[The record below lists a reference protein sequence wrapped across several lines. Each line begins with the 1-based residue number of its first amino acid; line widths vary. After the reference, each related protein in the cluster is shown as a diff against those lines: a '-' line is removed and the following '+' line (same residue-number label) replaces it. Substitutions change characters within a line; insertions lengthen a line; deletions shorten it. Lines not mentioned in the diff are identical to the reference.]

1 MDDPLRVKILQIL
14 YNKQL
19 DAYRITQHLKKFGHK
34 KALTTIRHHLDI
46 LKTAGLIE
54 IVKIE
59 ESRGAI
65 IKYYGTSAKFLEFDL
80 PGDFNSRYASIIKST
95 SSKLEK
101 LCSTISKKI
110 PKKQNDPDFHDYLV
124 MEIIAR
130 ATTAVLEKNNILFY
144 FYNHFSY
151 NFWVLKY
158 MNHLSWYIT

>member
-1 MDDPLRVKILQIL
+1 MAVLLKKNININRIITIGVEHAKAVDDPLRVKILQIL

-65 IKYYGTSAKFLEFDL
+65 IKYYGTSTKFLEFDL

-95 SSKLEK
+95 SLKLEK
-101 LCSTISKKI
+101 LCLTISKKI
-110 PKKQNDPDFHDYLV
+110 SKKQNDPDFHDYLV
-124 MEIIAR
+124 MEIVSR
-130 ATTAVLEKNNILFY
+130 ATTAVLEK
-144 FYNHFSY
+144 
-151 NFWVLKY
+151 K
-158 MNHLSWYIT
+158 

>member
-1 MDDPLRVKILQIL
+1 MAVLLKKNISINRIITIGIEHAKAVDDPLRVKILQIL

-54 IVKIE
+54 VVKIE
-59 ESRGAI
+59 ESRGAV
-65 IKYYGTSAKFLEFDL
+65 IKYYGTSVKFIEFDL
-80 PGDFNSRYASIIKST
+80 PRDFNTRYASIIKST

-124 MEIIAR
+124 MEIINR
-130 ATTAVLEKNNILFY
+130 AITTVLEK
-144 FYNHFSY
+144 
-151 NFWVLKY
+151 K
-158 MNHLSWYIT
+158 

>member
-1 MDDPLRVKILQIL
+1 MAVLLKKNISINRIITIGIEHAKAVDDPLRVKILQIL

-65 IKYYGTSAKFLEFDL
+65 IKYYGTSVKFLEFDL
-80 PGDFNSRYASIIKST
+80 PGDFNSRYTSIIKST
-95 SSKLEK
+95 SLKLEK

-124 MEIIAR
+124 MEIITR
-130 ATTAVLEKNNILFY
+130 ATTTVLEK
-144 FYNHFSY
+144 
-151 NFWVLKY
+151 K
-158 MNHLSWYIT
+158 

>member
-95 SSKLEK
+95 SLKLEK

-124 MEIIAR
+124 MEIVSR
-130 ATTAVLEKNNILFY
+130 ATTAVLEK
-144 FYNHFSY
+144 
-151 NFWVLKY
+151 K
-158 MNHLSWYIT
+158 

>member
-1 MDDPLRVKILQIL
+1 MAVLLKKNISVNRIITIGIEHAKAVDDPLRVKILQIL

-95 SSKLEK
+95 SLKLEK
-101 LCSTISKKI
+101 LCLTISKKI
-110 PKKQNDPDFHDYLV
+110 SKKQNDPDFHDYLV
-124 MEIIAR
+124 MEIVSR
-130 ATTAVLEKNNILFY
+130 ATTAVLEK
-144 FYNHFSY
+144 
-151 NFWVLKY
+151 K
-158 MNHLSWYIT
+158 

>member
-1 MDDPLRVKILQIL
+1 MAVLLKKNISVNRIITIGIEHAKAVDDPLRVKILQIL

-65 IKYYGTSAKFLEFDL
+65 IKYYGTSVKFLEFDL

-95 SSKLEK
+95 SLKLEK

-124 MEIIAR
+124 MEIVSR
-130 ATTAVLEKNNILFY
+130 ATTAVLEK
-144 FYNHFSY
+144 
-151 NFWVLKY
+151 K
-158 MNHLSWYIT
+158 

>member
-1 MDDPLRVKILQIL
+1 MAVLLKKNISINRIITIGIKHAKAVDDPLRVKILQIL

-80 PGDFNSRYASIIKST
+80 PGDFNTRYASIIKST
-95 SSKLEK
+95 SLKLEK

-124 MEIIAR
+124 MEIITR
-130 ATTAVLEKNNILFY
+130 ATTTVLEK
-144 FYNHFSY
+144 
-151 NFWVLKY
+151 K
-158 MNHLSWYIT
+158 

>member
-1 MDDPLRVKILQIL
+1 MAILMKKNISINRIIAIGIEHAKAIDDPLRVKILHIL

-54 IVKIE
+54 VVKIE
-59 ESRGAI
+59 ESRGAV
-65 IKYYGTSAKFLEFDL
+65 IKYYGTSVKFIEFDL
-80 PGDFNSRYASIIKST
+80 PRDFNSRYASIIKST

-101 LCSTISKKI
+101 LCLTISKKI

-124 MEIIAR
+124 MEIINR
-130 ATTAVLEKNNILFY
+130 AITTVLEK
-144 FYNHFSY
+144 
-151 NFWVLKY
+151 K
-158 MNHLSWYIT
+158 

>member
-1 MDDPLRVKILQIL
+1 MAVLLKKNISINRIITIGIEHAKAVDDPLRVKILQIL

-124 MEIIAR
+124 MEIINR
-130 ATTAVLEKNNILFY
+130 AITTVLEK
-144 FYNHFSY
+144 
-151 NFWVLKY
+151 K
-158 MNHLSWYIT
+158 

>member
-1 MDDPLRVKILQIL
+1 MAVLLKKNISINRIITIGIEHAKAVDDPLRVKILQIL

-54 IVKIE
+54 VVKIE

-80 PGDFNSRYASIIKST
+80 PGDFNTRYASIIKST
-95 SSKLEK
+95 SLKLEK

-124 MEIIAR
+124 MEIITR
-130 ATTAVLEKNNILFY
+130 ATTTVLEK
-144 FYNHFSY
+144 
-151 NFWVLKY
+151 K
-158 MNHLSWYIT
+158 

>member
-1 MDDPLRVKILQIL
+1 MEVLLKKNISINRIITIGIEHAKAVDDPLRVKILQIL

-95 SSKLEK
+95 SLKLEK

-124 MEIIAR
+124 MEIVSR
-130 ATTAVLEKNNILFY
+130 ATTAVLEK
-144 FYNHFSY
+144 
-151 NFWVLKY
+151 K
-158 MNHLSWYIT
+158 

>member
-1 MDDPLRVKILQIL
+1 MAVLLKKNISINRIITIGIEHAKAVDDPLRVKILQIL

-95 SSKLEK
+95 SLKLEK

-124 MEIIAR
+124 MEIITR
-130 ATTAVLEKNNILFY
+130 ATTTVLEK
-144 FYNHFSY
+144 
-151 NFWVLKY
+151 K
-158 MNHLSWYIT
+158 

>member
-95 SSKLEK
+95 SLKLEK

-130 ATTAVLEKNNILFY
+130 ATTAVLEK
-144 FYNHFSY
+144 
-151 NFWVLKY
+151 K
-158 MNHLSWYIT
+158 

>member
-1 MDDPLRVKILQIL
+1 MAVLLKKNISINRIITIGMEHAKAVDDPLRVKILQIL

-80 PGDFNSRYASIIKST
+80 PGDFNTRYASIIKST
-95 SSKLEK
+95 SLKLEK

-124 MEIIAR
+124 MEIITR
-130 ATTAVLEKNNILFY
+130 ATTTVLEK
-144 FYNHFSY
+144 
-151 NFWVLKY
+151 K
-158 MNHLSWYIT
+158 

>member
-1 MDDPLRVKILQIL
+1 MAVLLKKNISINRIITIGIEHAKAVDDPLRVKILQIL

-46 LKTAGLIE
+46 LKTAGLLE

-65 IKYYGTSAKFLEFDL
+65 IKYYGTSAKFLEFNL

-95 SSKLEK
+95 SLKLEK

-130 ATTAVLEKNNILFY
+130 ATTAVLEK
-144 FYNHFSY
+144 
-151 NFWVLKY
+151 K
-158 MNHLSWYIT
+158 

>member
-1 MDDPLRVKILQIL
+1 MAVLLKKNISINRIITIGIEHAKAIDDPLRVKILQIL

-54 IVKIE
+54 VVKIE
-59 ESRGAI
+59 ESRGAV
-65 IKYYGTSAKFLEFDL
+65 IKYYGTSVKFIEFDL
-80 PGDFNSRYASIIKST
+80 PRDFNSRYASIIKST

-124 MEIIAR
+124 MEIINR
-130 ATTAVLEKNNILFY
+130 SITTVLEK
-144 FYNHFSY
+144 
-151 NFWVLKY
+151 K
-158 MNHLSWYIT
+158 

>member
-1 MDDPLRVKILQIL
+1 MAVLLKKNISINRIITIGIEHAKAVDDPLRVKILQIL

-65 IKYYGTSAKFLEFDL
+65 IKYYGTSVKFLEFDL
-80 PGDFNSRYASIIKST
+80 PGDFNSRYTSIIKST
-95 SSKLEK
+95 SLKLEK
-101 LCSTISKKI
+101 LC
-110 PKKQNDPDFHDYLV
+110 
-124 MEIIAR
+124 
-130 ATTAVLEKNNILFY
+130 
-144 FYNHFSY
+144 
-151 NFWVLKY
+151 
-158 MNHLSWYIT
+158 

>member
-1 MDDPLRVKILQIL
+1 MAVLLKKNISINRIITIGIEHAKAVDDPLRVKILQIL

-34 KALTTIRHHLDI
+34 EALTTIRHHLDI

-65 IKYYGTSAKFLEFDL
+65 IKYYGTSTKFLEFDL
-80 PGDFNSRYASIIKST
+80 PGDFNSRYATIIKST

-130 ATTAVLEKNNILFY
+130 ATTAVLEK
-144 FYNHFSY
+144 
-151 NFWVLKY
+151 K
-158 MNHLSWYIT
+158 

>member
-1 MDDPLRVKILQIL
+1 MAVLLKKNISVNRIITIGIEHAKAVDDPLRVKILQIL

-95 SSKLEK
+95 SLKLEK

-130 ATTAVLEKNNILFY
+130 ATTAVFEK
-144 FYNHFSY
+144 
-151 NFWVLKY
+151 K
-158 MNHLSWYIT
+158 

>member
-1 MDDPLRVKILQIL
+1 MAVLLKKNININRIITIGVEHAKAVDDPLRVKILQIL

-65 IKYYGTSAKFLEFDL
+65 IKYYGTSVKFLEFDL
-80 PGDFNSRYASIIKST
+80 PGDFNSRYTSIIKST
-95 SSKLEK
+95 SLKLEK

-124 MEIIAR
+124 MEIITR
-130 ATTAVLEKNNILFY
+130 ATTTVLEK
-144 FYNHFSY
+144 
-151 NFWVLKY
+151 K
-158 MNHLSWYIT
+158 

>member
-1 MDDPLRVKILQIL
+1 MAVLLKKNISVNRIITIGIEHAKAVDDPLRVKILQIL

-95 SSKLEK
+95 SLKLEK

-124 MEIIAR
+124 MEIINR
-130 ATTAVLEKNNILFY
+130 AITTVLEK
-144 FYNHFSY
+144 
-151 NFWVLKY
+151 K
-158 MNHLSWYIT
+158 

>member
-1 MDDPLRVKILQIL
+1 MAVLLKKNISINRIITIGIEHAKAVDDPLRVKILQIL

-46 LKTAGLIE
+46 LRTAGLIE

-80 PGDFNSRYASIIKST
+80 PGDFNTRYASIIKST
-95 SSKLEK
+95 SLKLEK

-130 ATTAVLEKNNILFY
+130 ATTAVLEK
-144 FYNHFSY
+144 
-151 NFWVLKY
+151 K
-158 MNHLSWYIT
+158 

>member
-1 MDDPLRVKILQIL
+1 MAVLLKKNISINRIITIGIEHAKAVDDPLRVKILQIL

-95 SSKLEK
+95 SLKLEK

-130 ATTAVLEKNNILFY
+130 ATTAVLEK
-144 FYNHFSY
+144 
-151 NFWVLKY
+151 K
-158 MNHLSWYIT
+158 

>member
-1 MDDPLRVKILQIL
+1 MAVLLKKNISINRIITIGIEHAKAIDDPLRVKILQIL

-80 PGDFNSRYASIIKST
+80 PGDFNTRYASIIKST
-95 SSKLEK
+95 SLKLEK

-124 MEIIAR
+124 IEIINR
-130 ATTAVLEKNNILFY
+130 AITTVLEK
-144 FYNHFSY
+144 
-151 NFWVLKY
+151 KY
-158 MNHLSWYIT
+158 QY

>member
-1 MDDPLRVKILQIL
+1 MAVLLKKNISVNRIITIGIEHAKAVDDPLRVKILQIL

-95 SSKLEK
+95 SLKLEK

-124 MEIIAR
+124 MEIINR
-130 ATTAVLEKNNILFY
+130 SITTVLEK
-144 FYNHFSY
+144 
-151 NFWVLKY
+151 K
-158 MNHLSWYIT
+158 

>member
-1 MDDPLRVKILQIL
+1 MAVLLKKNININRIITIGVEHAKAVDDPLRVKILQIL

-95 SSKLEK
+95 SLKLEK

-124 MEIIAR
+124 MEIVSR
-130 ATTAVLEKNNILFY
+130 ATTAVLEK
-144 FYNHFSY
+144 
-151 NFWVLKY
+151 K
-158 MNHLSWYIT
+158 

>member
-1 MDDPLRVKILQIL
+1 MAILMKKNISINRTIAIGIEHAKAIDDPLRVKILHIL
-14 YNKQL
+14 HNKQL

-54 IVKIE
+54 VVKIE
-59 ESRGAI
+59 ESRGAV
-65 IKYYGTSAKFLEFDL
+65 IKYYGTSVKFIEFDL
-80 PGDFNSRYASIIKST
+80 PQDFSSRYASIIKST

-124 MEIIAR
+124 MEIINR
-130 ATTAVLEKNNILFY
+130 SITTVLEK
-144 FYNHFSY
+144 
-151 NFWVLKY
+151 K
-158 MNHLSWYIT
+158 

>member
-1 MDDPLRVKILQIL
+1 MAVLLKKNISINRIITIGIEHAKAVDDPLRVKILQIL

-124 MEIIAR
+124 IEIINR
-130 ATTAVLEKNNILFY
+130 AITTVLEK
-144 FYNHFSY
+144 
-151 NFWVLKY
+151 K
-158 MNHLSWYIT
+158 

>member
-1 MDDPLRVKILQIL
+1 MAVLLKKNISVNRIITIGIEHAKAVDDPLRVKILQIL

-95 SSKLEK
+95 SLKLEK

-124 MEIIAR
+124 MEIITR
-130 ATTAVLEKNNILFY
+130 ATTTVLEK
-144 FYNHFSY
+144 
-151 NFWVLKY
+151 K
-158 MNHLSWYIT
+158 

>member
-1 MDDPLRVKILQIL
+1 MAVLLKKNININRIITIGVEDAKAVDDPLRVKILQIL

-65 IKYYGTSAKFLEFDL
+65 IKYYGTSVKFLEFDL

-95 SSKLEK
+95 SLKLEK

-124 MEIIAR
+124 MEIITR
-130 ATTAVLEKNNILFY
+130 ATTTVLEK
-144 FYNHFSY
+144 
-151 NFWVLKY
+151 K
-158 MNHLSWYIT
+158 

>member
-1 MDDPLRVKILQIL
+1 MAVLLKKNISVNRIITIGIEHAKAVDDPLRVKILQIL

-95 SSKLEK
+95 SLKLEK

-124 MEIIAR
+124 MEIVSR
-130 ATTAVLEKNNILFY
+130 ATTAVLEK
-144 FYNHFSY
+144 
-151 NFWVLKY
+151 K
-158 MNHLSWYIT
+158 

>member
-1 MDDPLRVKILQIL
+1 MKILQIL

-95 SSKLEK
+95 SLKLEK

-124 MEIIAR
+124 MEIVSR
-130 ATTAVLEKNNILFY
+130 ATTAVLEK
-144 FYNHFSY
+144 
-151 NFWVLKY
+151 K
-158 MNHLSWYIT
+158 

>member
-1 MDDPLRVKILQIL
+1 MAVLMKKNISINRIITIGIEHAKAVDDPLRVKILQIL

-95 SSKLEK
+95 SLKLEK

-124 MEIIAR
+124 MEIITR
-130 ATTAVLEKNNILFY
+130 ATTAVLEK
-144 FYNHFSY
+144 
-151 NFWVLKY
+151 K
-158 MNHLSWYIT
+158 

>member
-1 MDDPLRVKILQIL
+1 MAVLLKKNISVNRIITIGIEHAKAVDDPLRVKILQIL

-95 SSKLEK
+95 SLKLEK

-124 MEIIAR
+124 MEIVSR
-130 ATTAVLEKNNILFY
+130 ATAAVLEK
-144 FYNHFSY
+144 
-151 NFWVLKY
+151 K
-158 MNHLSWYIT
+158 

>member
-1 MDDPLRVKILQIL
+1 MAVLLKKNISVNRIITIGIEHAKAVDDPLRVKILQIL

-95 SSKLEK
+95 SLKLEK

-130 ATTAVLEKNNILFY
+130 ATTAVLEK
-144 FYNHFSY
+144 
-151 NFWVLKY
+151 K
-158 MNHLSWYIT
+158 

>member
-1 MDDPLRVKILQIL
+1 MAVLLKKNISVNRIITIGIEHAKAIDDPLRVKILQIL

-95 SSKLEK
+95 SLKLEK

-124 MEIIAR
+124 MEIVSR
-130 ATTAVLEKNNILFY
+130 ATTAVLEK
-144 FYNHFSY
+144 
-151 NFWVLKY
+151 K
-158 MNHLSWYIT
+158 

>member
-1 MDDPLRVKILQIL
+1 MAVLLKKNININRIITIGVEHAKAVDDPLRVKILQIL

-80 PGDFNSRYASIIKST
+80 PGDFNSRYASIIKPT
-95 SSKLEK
+95 SLKLEK

-130 ATTAVLEKNNILFY
+130 ATTAVLEK
-144 FYNHFSY
+144 
-151 NFWVLKY
+151 K
-158 MNHLSWYIT
+158 

>member
-1 MDDPLRVKILQIL
+1 MAVLLKKNISINRIITIGIEHAKAVDDPLRVKILQIL

-124 MEIIAR
+124 MEIITR
-130 ATTAVLEKNNILFY
+130 ATTAVLEK
-144 FYNHFSY
+144 
-151 NFWVLKY
+151 K
-158 MNHLSWYIT
+158 

>member
-1 MDDPLRVKILQIL
+1 MAVLLKKNISINRIITIGIEHAKAVDDPLRVKILQIL

-95 SSKLEK
+95 SLKLEK

-124 MEIIAR
+124 MEIINR
-130 ATTAVLEKNNILFY
+130 SITTVLEK
-144 FYNHFSY
+144 
-151 NFWVLKY
+151 K
-158 MNHLSWYIT
+158 